1 MLRAGVNK
9 ELDEVKGGIP
19 DHKLPPNM
27 EEVFWEF
34 RREEARH
41 NIMLKSEEARN
52 CKELLARA

>member
-27 EEVFWEF
+27 EEVF
-34 RREEARH
+34 
-41 NIMLKSEEARN
+41 
-52 CKELLARA
+52 